1 MYQTL
6 IKEKTDAL
14 KGLSVEINGIRAKYD
29 GKPGDMTALEEERFD
44 KILNDYSALETEIKT
59 LNERNAKVSNVEAFE
74 DTAVNALDIHGKG
87 KKLDTAEKDAL
98 KTFGEALRLGSMGG
112 GQFDSQAFRAELNNF
127 AVNNPSKGGFSVVT
141 QVLAQRLV
149 ELVADETFVRRQ
161 ATVELLDNADSL
173 GVVTF
178 GDIDDFSWVAEN
190 ADQAASS
197 ESPFGKRELQPKRI
211 AKTIVVSKKLMN
223 QSAMAESAIM
233 SRAAYVYGRTEEK
246 AFLLGTGVGQPL
258 GIAVE
263 SADGV
268 PTSRTSASGTANVIS
283 ADDVWTVVGL
293 LKAQYRR
300 NARWIMHRNTEMRIR
315 KLKAGSNEYLWQPIG
330 TQNVNGLTV
339 GTGPTLAGFPYD
351 VTEFLTDPGATGN
364 ITTGTMALV
373 LADLRAGYMIAQ
385 ARALEITPLVEAY
398 ATKDQQG
405 FAFNAYV
412 DGMPVDENAFSRLKI
427 A

>member
-14 KGLSVEINGIRAKYD
+14 KGLSVEINAIRAKYD
-29 GKPGDMTALEEERFD
+29 GKPGDMSALEEERFD
-44 KILNDYSALETEIKT
+44 KILNDYDGLTTEIKN

-74 DTAVNALDIHGKG
+74 DTAVNALDLHGKG

-98 KTFGEALRLGSMGG
+98 KTFGEALRLGAAGG
-112 GQFDSQAFRAELNNF
+112 GQFDSAAFKAELNNF

-149 ELVADETFVRRQ
+149 ELVQDETFIRRY
-161 ATVELLDNADSL
+161 ATVEMLDNADSL

-178 GDIDDFSWVAEN
+178 GDLDDFNWVTEN
-190 ADQAASS
+190 QDQAAST

-211 AKTIVVSKKLMN
+211 AKTIVVSKKLLN
-223 QSAMAESAIM
+223 QSSMAESAIM
-233 SRAAYVYGRTEEK
+233 ARAGYVYGRTEEK

-258 GIAVE
+258 GMAVE

-268 PTSRTSASGTANVIS
+268 PTSRTSTSATANVIG

-300 NARWIMHRNTEMRIR
+300 NARWLMHRNTEMRIR

-351 VTEFLTDPGATGN
+351 VTEFLTDTGATGN
-364 ITTGTMALV
+364 ITTGTMALI

-427 A
+427 S